1 MNAQELTDY
10 IQELQARRR
19 RLVLQLA
26 EVDAQSATSSFGG
39 ASDSYTNRSVA
50 DLKQKI
56 AFIDGEIAN
65 ASAALGAGDAPGEIT
80 SHYAEFTS

>member
-1 MNAQELTDY
+1 MTEQELQDY
-10 IQELQARRR
+10 VSELQARRR
-19 RLVLQLA
+19 KLVLQLA

-50 DLKQKI
+50 DLKAKI

-65 ASAALGAGDAPGEIT
+65 ACAALGAGDAPGEIQ
-80 SHYAEFTS
+80 SHYAEFSS